1 MFQTAKPASSSLR
14 PAESAA
20 PPTESPAAR
29 SVANSL
35 RPIASPLS
43 HSNGNGERTGS
54 YVDQAHQRPW
64 TRSLF
69 AKIGVVVGVIALS
82 AYGVSRWNA
91 GEHEVLP
98 EVTATAVRAE
108 LPITVIERGEL
119 ESSKTVE
126 VRCEVEGEQ
135 IKIVDL
141 TPEGT
146 RVREGDIVIRFD
158 TDKLGRSIAEQ
169 EVKSRTADAKSKAAE
184 EDLEVARNQA
194 ASENAKAKLALK
206 LAQIDLRKY
215 VEGDFPQEK
224 REIEGEV
231 LIAEEELKRA
241 HDRLQYSERM
251 RRKGYLST
259 GEVEAEKFAETKSQ
273 NTLNLAREK
282 LRVLERFTRERTE
295 AELSAN
301 SEEAAREMER
311 CTRSQNSTIAKAD
324 SDYRVAVATAAIEK
338 AQLDRLKQQLERCTV
353 KAPRDGILVYSKD
366 RPWDQTARV
375 QVGGIV
381 HFQQRLFSLPDLN
394 ELQVRVRIH
403 ESAVKKLQ
411 EGQTTEIRVD
421 AFPNRVL
428 SGIVEKVATLAD
440 ARGFWDQRGVKEY
453 ETMVRLTNVPED
465 GGLKPG
471 MTAEVKILVNR
482 LSDVLVVPVQA
493 VAEHAGSHV
502 LFVIADDTLE
512 RRTVVVGENNDQF
525 IQITSGLSVGD
536 RVALDA
542 RARVEAAADTEK
554 KHPEDATNKPV
565 DSKQQA
571 NRAVTAPGQPA
582 VRGAFGG

>member
-1 MFQTAKPASSSLR
+1 M
-14 PAESAA
+14 
-20 PPTESPAAR
+20 
-29 SVANSL
+29 
-35 RPIASPLS
+35 S

-54 YVDQAHQRPW
+54 HVDQARRRTW

-69 AKIGVVVGVIALS
+69 AKIGVVVGVVSLS

-98 EVTATAVRAE
+98 EVTATAVHAE

-146 RVREGDIVIRFD
+146 RVQEGDIVIRFD

-169 EVKSRTADAKSKAAE
+169 EVKSRTADAKSTAAE
-184 EDLEVARNQA
+184 EDLEVAKNQA
-194 ASENAKAKLALK
+194 ASEIAKAKLALK
-206 LAQIDLRKY
+206 LAEIDLRKY
-215 VEGDFPQEK
+215 IEGDFPQEK
-224 REIEGEV
+224 REIEGDV
-231 LIAEEELKRA
+231 LIAEEEVKRA
-241 HDRLQYSERM
+241 RDRLQFSARM
-251 RRKGYLST
+251 QRKGYLSA
-259 GEVEAEKFAETKSQ
+259 GEVDANQFAETKAQ
-273 NTLNLAREK
+273 NTLNLAKEK

-301 SEEAAREMER
+301 SEEAVRELDR
-311 CTRSQNSTIAKAD
+311 VTRSQTSTIAKGN
-324 SDYRVAVATAAIEK
+324 SDFLVARDTAAIENT
-338 AQLDRLKQQLERCTV
+338 QLGRLKQMLERCTV

-411 EGQTTEIRVD
+411 EGQAAEIRID

-428 SGIVEKVATLAD
+428 TGVVEKVATLAD
-440 ARGFWDQRGVKEY
+440 SRGFWDQRGVKEY
-453 ETMVRLTNVPED
+453 ETMVRLTDVPED

-493 VAEHAGSHV
+493 VAEHAGSHI
-502 LFVIADDTLE
+502 LFVIADDKLD
-512 RRTVVVGENNDQF
+512 RRTVSVGENNDQF
-525 IQITSGLSVGD
+525 IQIVSGLSVGD

-554 KHPEDATNKPV
+554 SRAEDAGNKP
-565 DSKQQA
+565 SQPKEQA
-571 NRAVTAPGQPA
+571 SRATSASGKSID
-582 VRGAFGG
+582 RGASGG